1 MPPLAPSASPSGAAP
16 RDTSVLTIVATDFDD
31 PRCCDDFLALLDH
44 YMRSPTGNGKPMS
57 DELRQR
63 LPAEL
68 RRRPQV
74 LSYIAY
80 RVSDIGRCPVGLINC
95 VEGFSPFAGRPLL
108 NVHDIVVHEDF
119 RRQGIARGLLAHVEA
134 VARQRGCCK
143 LTLEVLEGNH
153 GARRAYLDFGFEG
166 YQLDPAMGQAL
177 FMEKKLG

>member
-1 MPPLAPSASPSGAAP
+1 MNPLAPGASPSGATP

-44 YMRSPTGNGKPMS
+44 YMQSPTGNGQPMS
-57 DELRQR
+57 DDLRER

-80 RVSDIGRCPVGLINC
+80 QASGTGQRPVGLINC
-95 VEGFSPFAGRPLL
+95 VEGFSTFAGRPLL
-108 NVHDIVVHEDF
+108 NVHDIVVHADF
-119 RRQGIARGLLAHVEA
+119 RRQGIARALLAHVET

-143 LTLEVLEGNH
+143 LTLEVLAGNH
-153 GARRAYLDFGFEG
+153 LARRAYLDFGFEG

-177 FMEKKLG
+177 FLEKKLG

>member
-1 MPPLAPSASPSGAAP
+1 MNPLAPGASPSGATL

-57 DELRQR
+57 DELRRR

-80 RVSDIGRCPVGLINC
+80 RVSDIGRCPAGLINC

-119 RRQGIARGLLAHVEA
+119 RRQGIARALLAHVEA

-153 GARRAYLDFGFEG
+153 GARRAYLNFGFEG

-177 FMEKKLG
+177 FFEKKLG